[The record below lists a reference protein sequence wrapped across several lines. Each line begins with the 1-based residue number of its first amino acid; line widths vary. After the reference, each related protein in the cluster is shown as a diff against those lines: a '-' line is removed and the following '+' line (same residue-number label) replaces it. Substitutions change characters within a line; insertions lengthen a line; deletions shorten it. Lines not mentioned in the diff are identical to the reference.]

1 MDAREVQVRSRPWQA
16 PTVVWSMLMLAT
28 VTTTWFLSKN
38 ALAATVGTA
47 GTLALAG
54 WKVRLVLLDFME
66 LRHAPWPLR
75 IAFEL
80 WSVGVPAMILA
91 FYLAS

>member
-1 MDAREVQVRSRPWQA
+1 
-16 PTVVWSMLMLAT
+16 VWVLLTAAT
-28 VTTTWFLSKN
+28 ITTTWVLSKD
-38 ALAATVGTA
+38 AFSATAATV

-75 IAFEL
+75 LAFEA
-80 WSVGVPAMILA
+80 WAIGVPLMVAW
-91 FYLAS
+91 FYLTA